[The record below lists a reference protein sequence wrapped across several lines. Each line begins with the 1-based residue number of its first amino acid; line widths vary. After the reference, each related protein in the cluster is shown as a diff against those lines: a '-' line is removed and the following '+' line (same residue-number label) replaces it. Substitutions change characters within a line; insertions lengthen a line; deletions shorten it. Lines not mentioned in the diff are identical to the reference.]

1 MLPCHNLKQKLTVAL
16 STEKNMNHA
25 TSPGLLWKMDTASAK
40 EIIMIPVTTS
50 ICADLLEEKKQCAIS
65 PKPKQLN
72 N

>member
-1 MLPCHNLKQKLTVAL
+1 
-16 STEKNMNHA
+16 MNHA

-65 PKPKQLN
+65 PKSKELN
-72 N
+72 NYSLRSVGGLVQTLF